1 MAIVHESFKSL
12 IHFLDTVEKRTVNNV
27 FKSQKELSSEHGS
40 KRFTKTENYL
50 ESVELIKKGY
60 SEPLNQLKK
69 GINKKVA
76 SAIQPRT
83 RAKMDIVGFTPI
95 VPAVLIG
102 RPDSMFNRVKT
113 PQKQKMINLV
123 YNFGGTANIT
133 ADELIKGGI
142 NFLSLVNILEKQGF
156 RIKIDLL
163 LVTAL
168 QQGRKITSTSCL
180 ITVKEFS
187 QRLNLLKLC
196 YPLVHP
202 SMLRRNGFKW
212 IETQPKLVDKDYL
225 RGYGTSLYYATGNSE
240 KEERFLRDNNVL
252 KADQR
257 YLNVY
262 QTMENNDVSDLLK
275 LIGLN

>member
-1 MAIVHESFKSL
+1 MPIVHENFKSL
-12 IHFLDTVEKRTVNNV
+12 LHFLDIIENRNVNKV
-27 FKSQKELSSEHGS
+27 FKEIESRLSSEHGS
-40 KRFTKTENYL
+40 ERFTKTNSYF
-50 ESVELIKKGY
+50 ESSELIKTGY
-60 SEPLNQLKK
+60 SEPLDQLKK
-69 GINKKVA
+69 GINKKVS
-76 SAIQPRT
+76 SAVQTKT

-123 YNFGGTANIT
+123 YNFGGTANISP
-133 ADELIKGGI
+133 AELIKGGI
-142 NFLSLVNILEKQGF
+142 NFLSLVNILEKQGY

-168 QQGRKITSTSCL
+168 QGRKITSTSCL

-212 IETQPKLVDKDYL
+212 IETQPELTDSDYL

-240 KEERFLRDNNVL
+240 KEQRYLREN
-252 KADQR
+252 KIIRPEQK

-262 QTMENNDVSDLLK
+262 QTMDAKNIEELFK
-275 LIGLN
+275 IIGLN